1 MNHNAATVLS
11 AGTLL
16 ALCGSL
22 FAQEQGD
29 RIPLIGAIP
38 QLEQLELP
46 GAVPHDLIEIDLPEG
61 LPLAFNAEI
70 RIDGINHTLEL
81 SKHSM
86 RAGDFTILVDDGL
99 QLNRIT
105 PPPSATYK
113 GTVEGREGTV
123 VRGSLLEDGLHV
135 MVDLGEQGGTW
146 FVQPLASLSEDALSL
161 PDDWNEATHVVL
173 TDQFEL
179 PEGFVCGNDLY
190 DLGEPV
196 ETQDNGDGSLAG
208 ATLYLV
214 EVGSDTD
221 FEFFVK
227 NGSSVTN
234 TVNDVE
240 LIWAL
245 TENVYERDVA
255 IVFELSTIVV
265 RANVNDPWSDST
277 DSSVILNAF
286 RNRWNSTSNDEYRIK
301 RDVGHI
307 FTGKNIANSVLGL
320 ATVGVVCNQSFAYAM
335 VESRWTSILTGRAV
349 VTAHELGHNFNASHC
364 DTTSSCSG
372 SCRIMC
378 SGVGGCNSVTGSN
391 FKFEG
396 CAQDFIINY
405 RNAVSCDTIFT
416 ELLPL
421 PFSDDFESGSFPSSS
436 IWSFNK
442 GGVHSTGGVNEPS
455 GIRALNLDSI
465 NDGEYS
471 SDEIRTTTFSASGF
485 GPMWLSFYSQHRSV
499 EAGEKLIV
507 EYEAGGND
515 WIVIDEIIS
524 DGTSQSQFVFH
535 EYLLDDNAQSNRFRL
550 RFRTVGDELND
561 DWYIDNVEIDGSP
574 EEPAVDPPSNDD
586 CVDAIII
593 SDGATTFTTL
603 GSTDSD
609 PGISAS
615 CDEGNGFDMRKDV
628 WFRYTTSCGQLM
640 TVTTCGSSDLD
651 TRIAIYDA
659 GQGCPFGESSL
670 VACSDDSTEC
680 GDDAFVQ
687 VRSDETALLLIRVGT
702 QSGESAED
710 QLLVVTCTP
719 YPIECPGDFD
729 DSGVIDGA
737 DLSYLLAAWGGP
749 NGDLT
754 NDGTTDGQDLSV
766 ILAGWGICLN

>member
-1 MNHNAATVLS
+1 
-11 AGTLL
+11 
-16 ALCGSL
+16 
-22 FAQEQGD
+22 
-29 RIPLIGAIP
+29 
-38 QLEQLELP
+38 
-46 GAVPHDLIEIDLPEG
+46 
-61 LPLAFNAEI
+61 
-70 RIDGINHTLEL
+70 
-81 SKHSM
+81 
-86 RAGDFTILVDDGL
+86 
-99 QLNRIT
+99 
-105 PPPSATYK
+105 
-113 GTVEGREGTV
+113 
-123 VRGSLLEDGLHV
+123 
-135 MVDLGEQGGTW
+135 
-146 FVQPLASLSEDALSL
+146 
-161 PDDWNEATHVVL
+161 
-173 TDQFEL
+173 
-179 PEGFVCGNDLY
+179 
-190 DLGEPV
+190 
-196 ETQDNGDGSLAG
+196 
-208 ATLYLV
+208 
-214 EVGSDTD
+214 
-221 FEFFVK
+221 
-227 NGSSVTN
+227 
-234 TVNDVE
+234 
-240 LIWAL
+240 
-245 TENVYERDVA
+245 
-255 IVFELSTIVV
+255 
-265 RANVNDPWSDST
+265 
-277 DSSVILNAF
+277 
-286 RNRWNSTSNDEYRIK
+286 
-301 RDVGHI
+301 
-307 FTGKNIANSVLGL
+307 
-320 ATVGVVCNQSFAYAM
+320 
-335 VESRWTSILTGRAV
+335 
-349 VTAHELGHNFNASHC
+349 
-364 DTTSSCSG
+364 
-372 SCRIMC
+372 MC